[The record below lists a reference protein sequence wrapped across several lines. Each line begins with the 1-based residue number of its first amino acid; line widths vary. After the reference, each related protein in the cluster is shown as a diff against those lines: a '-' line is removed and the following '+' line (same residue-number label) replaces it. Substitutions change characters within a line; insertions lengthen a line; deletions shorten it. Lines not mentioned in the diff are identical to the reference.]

1 MPPTPRTGT
10 QANEEEAG
18 IPRHPE
24 EGVSANPEERAGT
37 QRRPVEGARTQRR
50 PEKETGPGERPPRL
64 TVRDVPESMILRPLA
79 DGDEPALTR
88 IHATPEVARWWSLP
102 EEGFPWSDEPDSI
115 RLTIEVDEVVAGLI
129 QFYEEPAPYRHAR
142 IDLFLDPALH
152 GRGLGTA
159 AVSRLVRH
167 LIEDRGHH
175 RITIDPSTGNAAA
188 IRSYE
193 KVGFRR
199 VGVMRRYVHLPR
211 GWQDG
216 LLMELLAGEENP
228 LQSE

>member
-1 MPPTPRTGT
+1 MPPTPHTGT
-10 QANEEEAG
+10 
-18 IPRHPE
+18 P
-24 EGVSANPEERAGT
+24 ANPEEGAGP
-37 QRRPVEGARTQRR
+37 R
-50 PEKETGPGERPPRL
+50 ERPPRL
-64 TVRDVPESMILRPLA
+64 TVSDVSESMILRPLA
-79 DGDEPALTR
+79 SGDEPALTR
-88 IHATPEVARWWSLP
+88 IHASPEVARWWSLP
-102 EEGFPWSDEPDSI
+102 EAGFPWSDEPDSI
-115 RLTIEVDEVVAGLI
+115 RLTIEVDDAVAGLI
-129 QFYEEPAPYRHAR
+129 QFSEEPAPYRHAR

-159 AVSRLVRH
+159 AVRRLVRH